1 MPTSRTSMAC
11 RPWALLGVAALLVL
25 AIGTAEELLH
35 IAEHGGLPGHQH
47 AVSLAADGPAD
58 EAFGHSHSKSSGGGE
73 LLTQGQTTAV
83 VLASALVVFAP
94 DKARSLL
101 RSTRQDTQPPPSRLS
116 QSRDPPG
123 QA

>member
-1 MPTSRTSMAC
+1 MAC

-58 EAFGHSHSKSSGGGE
+58 EAFGHSHSKSSGGAE

-83 VLASALVVFAP
+83 VLASALMLFVP
-94 DKARSLL
+94 DEDQDLL
-101 RSTRQDTQPPPSRLS
+101 RSTRQDTQPPPGRLCR
-116 QSRDPPG
+116 SRDPPV